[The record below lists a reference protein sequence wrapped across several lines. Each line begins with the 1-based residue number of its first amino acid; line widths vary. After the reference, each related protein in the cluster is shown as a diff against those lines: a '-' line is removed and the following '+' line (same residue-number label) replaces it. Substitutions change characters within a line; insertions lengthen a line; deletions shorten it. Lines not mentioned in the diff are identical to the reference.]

1 MKIRGVD
8 RVPGVL
14 SSSCQ
19 QIVNM
24 MAGPPPS
31 PFCLFS
37 LTAHTPAGSTSS
49 ASPSEQ
55 SAPGRVVELTP
66 ASDRLPLESSNAAV
80 SRKAPKSEQKP
91 HVQFACITMETT
103 DIISIK
109 CFF

>member
-8 RVPGVL
+8 HVPGVHL
-14 SSSCQ
+14 SSCQ
-19 QIVNM
+19 QIVNLT
-24 MAGPPPS
+24 AEPSPS

-55 SAPGRVVELTP
+55 SAPVRVVELTP

-80 SRKAPKSEQKP
+80 GRKAPKSEEKQ
-91 HVQFACITMETT
+91 HV
-103 DIISIK
+103 
-109 CFF
+109 